1 MSGDRSVSDICIAYQ
16 TEAHRGI
23 WNETIYPGRGDI
35 QCTQRAR
42 KWTELRRRSVL
53 HWDTFAEYPLREGV
67 FLYSDGEAQ
76 YLAPCSMKA
85 CGEDA
90 QRASMTSFVKTRKR
104 DGQLSSM
111 LAMASI

>member
-35 QCTQRAR
+35 LCTQRAR

-67 FLYSDGEAQ
+67 FLYKWGIRLPCIRSDF
-76 YLAPCSMKA
+76 YRW
-85 CGEDA
+85 D
-90 QRASMTSFVKTRKR
+90 
-104 DGQLSSM
+104 
-111 LAMASI
+111 